1 MGDALLSVENLHVSF
16 STENGVAEV
25 LDGVNL
31 SIQTGEIVGLVGESG
46 CGKTTLARSIL
57 GILPKNSAKIS
68 DVSTA
73 ASTPCAVAIQTV
85 VGASSNTL
93 R

>member
-57 GILPKNSAKIS
+57 GIF
-68 DVSTA
+68 
-73 ASTPCAVAIQTV
+73 
-85 VGASSNTL
+85 L
-93 R
+93 RILQKYLMAQ